1 MTGGRMTTHVF
12 DARGMRCPLPVL
24 KARKLIKNVPAGE
37 VLEIQATDPGAPADF
52 KHFCET
58 TGHRLLGSTEQD
70 GVFVI
75 RVEAV
80 NAD

>member
-1 MTGGRMTTHVF
+1 MTTHVF

-24 KARKLIKNVPAGE
+24 KARKLIKTVPAGE
-37 VLEIQATDPGAPADF
+37 VLEIQATDPGAPGDF

-58 TGHRLLGSTEQD
+58 TGHKLLGSVEKD

-80 NAD
+80 GAD

>member
-1 MTGGRMTTHVF
+1 MTTHVF
-12 DARGMRCPLPVL
+12 DARGMKCPLPVL
-24 KARKLIKNVPAGE
+24 KARKLIKAVPAGE
-37 VLEIQATDPGAPADF
+37 VLEIQATDPGAPGDF

-58 TGHRLLGSTEQD
+58 TGHKLLGSVEQD

-80 NAD
+80 GAD